1 MTSLTSL
8 QGAKCG
14 TLYDINCRQLS
25 SIRYYWDGPDVVY
38 FIYPDDP
45 APNLP
50 ERIFLM
56 PDGEEYDY
64 RAFIF
69 NLSRDIRTCSLLDGN
84 TERDFYLVKG
94 MTDDIQEVRK
104 NFRVYV
110 SYRTSVYFDD
120 VSGESKVTIK
130 DIGCGGFLFV
140 SDKKYNPGDTLSAI
154 LLNSR
159 DPLLVHSRIR
169 KLRPVRREGLYGYG
183 CEYIDL
189 SPQAEARIRNFVFQ
203 TEVLQAKTKDF

>member
-8 QGAKCG
+8 QDAKCG
-14 TLYDINCRQLS
+14 TLYDTNCRLLS
-25 SIRYYWDGPDVVY
+25 SIRYYWDGPDAVY
-38 FIYPDDP
+38 FIYSDDP
-45 APNLP
+45 APELP

-69 NLSRDIRTCSLLDGN
+69 NLSRDIRTCSLQDGN

-120 VSGESKVTIK
+120 DSREAKVTIK

-183 CEYIDL
+183 CEYMDL
-189 SPQAEARIRNFVFQ
+189 TPQAEARIRNFVFH